1 MKAKAPE
8 QLRGLGIW
16 SFGRRLSERGQERT
30 ASEEDNRTL
39 QVEGAK
45 ALVRRCLESALQQKQ
60 GRLGRACVSLERD
73 FLSPDPTLTFF
84 KILGICK

>member
-1 MKAKAPE
+1 M
-8 QLRGLGIW
+8 
-16 SFGRRLSERGQERT
+16 
-30 ASEEDNRTL
+30 ASEEDNKTL
-39 QVEGAK
+39 EVDGPK
-45 ALVRRCLESALQQKQ
+45 ALVRCLESALQQKQ